1 MNYYYSNAMY
11 FGLVFLLLGIYGCSS
26 SSATRNAYD
35 RDLWLAQSNSAS
47 TVPEYQ
53 LGFGDVVEVKFFNNE
68 RFNETV
74 TVRPDGRITM
84 EKIGDIFVTGMTPSR
99 LDSLITA
106 TYANIIREP
115 DVTVIV
121 RSFGGYQAY
130 VLGEVASP
138 GGYPIERDLT
148 LVQLLAAAG
157 GIKNTAALGSIMLLR
172 QGKNK
177 EVNAL
182 KIDISDYLDGER
194 INLEMGEKAYS
205 LSMNE
210 FFIQPRDIVYVPKT
224 ALAST
229 VAFLEQV
236 YAGLIPPIDAYLRA
250 LLYSR

>member
-1 MNYYYSNAMY
+1 MINFIKKMMC
-11 FGLVFLLLGIYGCSS
+11 LGTIIAFIVILGCSS
-26 SSATRNAYD
+26 SSTTRNIYN
-35 RDLWLAQSNSAS
+35 RDFLLAQITSAG

-84 EKIGDIFVTGMTPSR
+84 EKVGDIFVTGMTPSR

-106 TYANIIREP
+106 TYADIIRDP

-121 RSFGGYQAY
+121 RSFGGYQAF
-130 VLGEVASP
+130 VLGEVTTP
-138 GGYPIERDLT
+138 GGYPIERDLS
-148 LVQLLAAAG
+148 LVQLLASAG
-157 GIKNTAALGSIMLLR
+157 GIKNTAALSSIMILR

-177 EVNAL
+177 EVSAL
-182 KIDISDYLDGER
+182 KIDITDYLDGEQ
-194 INLEMGEKAYS
+194 IHVEMGDKGYS

-210 FFIQPRDIVYVPKT
+210 FLIQPRDIVYVPKT
-224 ALAST
+224 GLAST

-236 YAGLIPPIDAYLRA
+236 YAGLLPPVDVYLRA
-250 LLYSR
+250 LLWSK

>member
-1 MNYYYSNAMY
+1 MSYLIKIILY
-11 FGLVFLLLGIYGCSS
+11 FVFATVLFLMVGCSS
-26 SSATRNAYD
+26 SSNTRNVYS
-35 RDLWLAQSNSAS
+35 RDLSLSQSNQAS

-53 LGFGDVVEVKFFNNE
+53 LGFGDVIEVKFFNNE
-68 RFNETV
+68 RFNETI

-99 LDSLITA
+99 LDSMITV
-106 TYANIIREP
+106 TYADIIREP

-121 RSFGGYQAY
+121 RAFGGYQAY
-130 VLGEVASP
+130 VLGEVSTP

-148 LVQLLAAAG
+148 LVQLLASAG
-157 GIKNTAALGSIMLLR
+157 GIKNTAALSSIMILR

-177 EVNAL
+177 EVSAL
-182 KIDISDYLDGER
+182 KIDISGYLDGER
-194 INLEMGEKAYS
+194 INVQMEDREYS

-210 FFIQPRDIVYVPKT
+210 FFIQPRDIIYVPKT

-236 YAGLIPPIDAYLRA
+236 YAGLLPPIDVYLRA
-250 LLYSR
+250 LLWTR